1 MTGTT
6 PQSIRWFEGLSLAA
20 LLLGLL
26 NVFAGPE
33 TSWTF
38 VVLVDGTMIA
48 LILLVSR
55 GRKNWARW
63 LLAGM
68 YVLGLAFML
77 WQMRALMNVG
87 MPLITLGVTLL
98 QTIAL
103 VMLFTPDS
111 AAWFRKQGVA
121 G

>member
-1 MTGTT
+1 
-6 PQSIRWFEGLSLAA
+6 
-20 LLLGLL
+20 
-26 NVFAGPE
+26 
-33 TSWTF
+33 
-38 VVLVDGTMIA
+38 
-48 LILLVSR
+48 
-55 GRKNWARW
+55 
-63 LLAGM
+63 
-68 YVLGLAFML
+68 
-77 WQMRALMNVG
+77 MRALMNVG